1 MAYDRDLI
9 YPQPLS
15 SMSRPRCCVEMHEPQ
30 ILSCRIRCAPVDR
43 RVLYRRGPLIGPRG
57 GLGCHGGLPAIQ
69 RWTNAHGPR
78 GCIEHFSWR
87 GLAQPFP
94 HQSGMASCSATP
106 RCGSF
111 CEAGYQQTL
120 FSCISPL
127 AEPHCFAGLLRGFL
141 NLRHRKTN
149 PPWPISS
156 HDAKTNFERP

>member
-1 MAYDRDLI
+1 MAYDRDSI

-15 SMSRPRCCVEMHEPQ
+15 SMSRPRCGVEMHEPQ
-30 ILSCRIRCAPVDR
+30 ILSWRIRCAPVDR
-43 RVLYRRGPLIGPRG
+43 RVLYRRGPLNGPRG

-141 NLRHRKTN
+141 NLRPRKPN

-156 HDAKTNFERP
+156 QDAKTNFERP